1 MRFASGTQ
9 CQSFWITWITLL
21 LVFGKLDNGMIR
33 VYRPNTGTAK
43 MPSTGPTAS
52 VRISLLGLWARLLF
66 EYGAICLKR
75 CKIVY
80 FRRR

>member
-33 VYRPNTGTAK
+33 V
-43 MPSTGPTAS
+43 
-52 VRISLLGLWARLLF
+52 
-66 EYGAICLKR
+66 
-75 CKIVY
+75 
-80 FRRR
+80 